1 MTCSRLF
8 ILGALLAVAPPVTA
22 AAQPAP
28 AAAPAPAAPGKAA
41 KAPKAAKAAAPAA
54 APAPAAVPAAPA
66 AAAPAGKAGKAG
78 KAAPATPAPAA
89 KASAPAPAVPAPA
102 TYPPG
107 LAEAKVRTVRNQ
119 VEVTGTD
126 RRAAKKDD
134 TVFPG
139 QKVTT
144 QVQSSAEVGYA
155 DGTRVIVS
163 ENSELSL
170 YGVAPPPPPPGKK
183 GKPPVFKPGT
193 TTLIKGEVILIV
205 PAPIAAPAQEAP
217 AAAGKGKGKAK
228 APKKPAA
235 AKPAITATIATPA
248 GKVVVSPGSEV
259 RISVEQT
266 GVTRVA
272 VYSGQAQLQGKG
284 KPIVL
289 AANSGGRIEN
299 AKTAPKPGAPLPAA
313 PVISGVQQLSFSAG
327 EPVDVRGSYGPATGS
342 APPAGWHVQVAR
354 DSAFDTLVSDV
365 RVAGTETR
373 LLPQKVEPGDY
384 YVRVSAVDAAGAEGP
399 MSAATR
405 VRVARVSVLPGGE
418 GKRAQVAIEGKDLY
432 CSLDGAP
439 LSPVLEPLPL
449 SPAREHLVRC
459 ATVSSNARPEQT
471 VEKRVTAAQS
481 GPLVSR
487 LEPGAVSFTQPD
499 PKAQI
504 AATGTRQVTLVL
516 SDAAGT
522 PVTGATVRVES
533 VGGAQV
539 SAVKESQTP
548 GSYVATVTWTA
559 GQTGHSLRYTVNEVE
574 TYEGR
579 LPDAVPPPP
588 AEPTKDDSEKPLPKR
603 FAFELGLFPTAGVDT
618 TRFTF
623 NIGAGLDIGGRI
635 RLPYG
640 ALAFALRPQYEFH
653 PASPALA
660 HVIGA
665 GLPITYRIRKNVDE
679 SIVPYIG
686 VLPQFIAVNA
696 SLTSNG
702 VIVEDPSTSGWR
714 TAFGIGGLV
723 GTEFRVKRGA
733 VFVEG
738 GYRYAIRFGDPAPEY
753 VPTLNT
759 LFANLG
765 FRLSF

>member
-22 AAQPAP
+22 EAQPAP
-28 AAAPAPAAPGKAA
+28 AAAPAAPKPA
-41 KAPKAAKAAAPAA
+41 KAPKAAKAATPAA
-54 APAPAAVPAAPA
+54 APAPAPAPVAAPA
-66 AAAPAGKAGKAG
+66 AAAPAAAAGKAGKAG
-78 KAAPATPAPAA
+78 KAAPAAPAV
-89 KASAPAPAVPAPA
+89 KAPAPAVPAPA
-102 TYPPG
+102 AYPPG
-107 LAEAKVRTVRNQ
+107 LAEAKVRTARNQ
-119 VEVTGTD
+119 VEVIGTD

-144 QVQSSAEVGYA
+144 QAKSSAEVGYA

-193 TTLIKGEVILIV
+193 TTLLKGEVILIV
-205 PAPIAAPAQEAP
+205 PAPVAAPAQEVPAP
-217 AAAGKGKGKAK
+217 AGKGKAKAK

-235 AKPAITATIATPA
+235 PKPAITATIATPA
-248 GKVVVSPGSEV
+248 GKVIVSPGSEV

-272 VYSGQAQLQGKG
+272 VYNGQAQLAGKG

-289 AANSGGRIEN
+289 AANTGGRIEN

-313 PVISGVQQLSFSAG
+313 PIISGVQQLSFSAG
-327 EPVDVRGSYGPATGS
+327 EPVDVRGSYGAAPGS
-342 APPAGWHVQVAR
+342 AAPAGWHVQVAR
-354 DSAFDTLVSDV
+354 DSAFDTLTSDV

-384 YVRVSAVDAAGAEGP
+384 YVRVSAVDATGSEGP
-399 MSAATR
+399 MSVATR

-449 SPAREHLVRC
+449 TPAREHLVRC

-471 VEKRVTAAQS
+471 VEKRVSAAQS

-516 SDAAGT
+516 ADAAGT
-522 PVTGATVRVES
+522 PLTGATVRVES

-539 SAVKESQTP
+539 SGVKESQTP

-588 AEPTKDDSEKPLPKR
+588 AEPNKDENEKPQPKR

-623 NIGAGLDIGGRI
+623 NIGGGLDIGGRI

-660 HVIGA
+660 HVIAA

-696 SLTSNG
+696 NLTNNG
-702 VIVEDPSTSGWR
+702 VIVDDPSTSGWR
-714 TAFGIGGLV
+714 TAFGIGGLI
-723 GTEFRVKRGA
+723 GTEFRIKRGA

-738 GYRYAIRFGDPAPEY
+738 GYRYAIRFGDPAPAY
-753 VPTLNT
+753 VPSLNT

-765 FRLSF
+765 FRVGF